1 MKEDDK
7 IFWPPEEEIAMSV
20 LGFSE
25 VYENTLP
32 VKIDDEVEI
41 LVSSLAGIFILKT
54 VAWLDRYL
62 KGNKDADDIAF
73 IIINYLNIHMERAIE
88 KHYDLY
94 EVENFDINIAGSRLI
109 GRDISTLL
117 SDSEP
122 TQTKV
127 TKILKT
133 EVEKEEESQLI
144 NQILDTHGA
153 LKYDQVYDCLREII
167 KGIED

>member
-1 MKEDDK
+1 
-7 IFWPPEEEIAMSV
+7 
-20 LGFSE
+20 
-25 VYENTLP
+25 
-32 VKIDDEVEI
+32 
-41 LVSSLAGIFILKT
+41 
-54 VAWLDRYL
+54 
-62 KGNKDADDIAF
+62 
-73 IIINYLNIHMERAIE
+73 MERAIE

-117 SDSEP
+117 ADSEP

-127 TKILKT
+127 TKVLKT

-144 NQILDTHGA
+144 NQILDTHSG
-153 LKYDQVYDCLREII
+153 LKYEQVYDCLREII